1 MNELETLRN
10 KIDEIDEKMV
20 ELFIKRMMLVK
31 EVALFKK
38 NNQLNVVDT
47 KREKEIISKH
57 LNDNKV
63 KELNSYVESFI
74 QNNIFL
80 SRIFQKELTK

>member
-80 SRIFQKELTK
+80 SRIFQKELSK

>member
-20 ELFIKRMMLVK
+20 ELFLKRMMLVK

-80 SRIFQKELTK
+80 SRIFQKELSK

>member
-20 ELFIKRMMLVK
+20 ELFIKRMMIVK
-31 EVALFKK
+31 EVAVFKK

-80 SRIFQKELTK
+80 SRIFQKELSK